1 MDRFKEWTIPEIT
14 HVADSYERFFGHM
27 GVSKVLEHEDGS
39 VTVSMK
45 VTHALVNSHGTCQG
59 GAIYALCD
67 IACGMYVRVKMSDV
81 VTLEGSIHYYAPG
94 KEGSVLTARVTPRK
108 AGKTIVTLF
117 CEVPDE
123 DGVRVADSV
132 QDLYRLERL

>member
-27 GVSKVLEHEDGS
+27 GISTVLEHEDGS
-39 VTVSMK
+39 VTVPMK

-67 IACGMYVRVKMSDV
+67 IACGMYVRIKMSDV
-81 VTLEGSIHYYAPG
+81 VTLNGSIHYYAPG
-94 KEGSVLTARVTPRK
+94 KEGSILTARVTPRK
-108 AGKTIVTLF
+108 TGETIVTLF
-117 CEVPDE
+117 CEVTDE
-123 DGVRVADSV
+123 DGMRIADSI
-132 QDLYRLERL
+132 QDLFRLKRS